1 MSAHESVNWTTGMLL
16 APAHFQ
22 RQDGFVE
29 RSFGW
34 LLRHCI
40 PGSGLLGG
48 GVRAAGGAFD
58 PHVEVSDDGDTVR
71 LTVVQARGITP
82 GGDAVEVDR
91 GCPVHGEF
99 GRRDLAGATGLLVYL
114 HVTGER
120 EPDPASIGADP
131 ANPSQAAARRPR
143 LRLLLGA
150 EADEAVSSLV
160 VGRIHRAAET
170 LHFEVDGGFIPA
182 CVSVAA
188 HSALCSAWSRIH
200 TQVVHLSGRFAQLH
214 RMAARYADQVA
225 RRGVDTRADLEVL
238 AFVER
243 AVHALDACAYETLDP
258 ALAPAR
264 LFQEID
270 RAGRR
275 VALALDL
282 STATRAFFATF
293 AGADAGYAVLLEEER
308 GSLSSGRRLS
318 PRADLRVPLTR
329 AEATLVRLAD
339 LCQALEGKYVD
350 YRVNRAA
357 DSLRFLLDHDGDHF
371 YLAVATPGHPQREGD
386 LLTFVF
392 SQLSLAGRHEYR
404 VILLGDPQGIT
415 NWEVGEEL
423 WVDLRV
429 NTASGP
435 ATPISRTAH
444 CEVMGQRNFAV
455 NFDTPADV
463 ATLSGL
469 QVTVH
474 PGHRVRGAILFQR
487 RLGLAVDAAIP
498 SPVSAAQPDPEPV
511 RSPRLALRRSRP

>member
-1 MSAHESVNWTTGMLL
+1 MSVHESVNWTTGMLL

-22 RQDGFVE
+22 RQDAFVE
-29 RSFGW
+29 QSFGW
-34 LLRHCI
+34 LLRYCV
-40 PGSGLLGG
+40 PGSGLVGG
-48 GVRAAGGAFD
+48 GLRAESGAFD
-58 PHVEVSDDGDTVR
+58 PRVEVSDDGDRVR
-71 LTVVQARGITP
+71 VAVVQARGITP
-82 GGDAVEVDR
+82 GGDAVEVGR
-91 GCPVHGEF
+91 GCIVHGEF
-99 GRRDLAGATGLLVYL
+99 SRQEVAGATGLLVHL

-143 LRLLLGA
+143 LRLLLGV
-150 EADEAVSSLV
+150 EVDEAIHSLV

-182 CVSVAA
+182 CVTVAA
-188 HSALCSAWSRIH
+188 HSALYSAWSRTH
-200 TQVVHLSGRFAQLH
+200 AEVVHLSGRYAQLH

-243 AVHALDACAYETLDP
+243 AVLALDACAYETMEPTLP
-258 ALAPAR
+258 PAR

-270 RAGRR
+270 RTGRR

-282 STATRAFFATF
+282 SAATRSFFSTL
-293 AGADAGYAVLLEEER
+293 ADADASYAVLLEEER

-318 PRADLRVPLTR
+318 PRADLRAPLAR
-329 AEATLVRLAD
+329 AEATLARLAG

-350 YRVNRAA
+350 YRINRAA

-404 VILLGDPQGIT
+404 VILLGDPQGISS
-415 NWEVGEEL
+415 WEVGEEL
-423 WVDLRV
+423 WVDLRI
-429 NTASGP
+429 NAASGP
-435 ATPISRTAH
+435 ATPVSRTAH
-444 CEVMGQRNFAV
+444 CEVTGQRNFAV

-487 RLGLAVDAAIP
+487 RLGLVADAAVP
-498 SPVSAAQPDPEPV
+498 AVQPDPDPA